1 MPVLHLSGSAIRA
14 VSRGCGVPVAWLP
27 RRYKCSSTASSNQQ
41 PSTLSK
47 TASCI
52 LEPASTHLYS
62 LQDGT
67 AARELYPP
75 LHSVASTSNVTCHLP
90 LVIMPYVPFN
100 TTPSP
105 SSSPK
110 STAATPSIVLS
121 PAQGIL
127 DRSDQSL
134 ASNPTT
140 GSKSQRELYKSQ
152 EDAASQYRTR
162 YAQYLAATFNMSLQA
177 ALAEADTQL
186 APRRSSEVSEAE
198 AMRIS

>member
-1 MPVLHLSGSAIRA
+1 
-14 VSRGCGVPVAWLP
+14 
-27 RRYKCSSTASSNQQ
+27 
-41 PSTLSK
+41 
-47 TASCI
+47 
-52 LEPASTHLYS
+52 
-62 LQDGT
+62 
-67 AARELYPP
+67 
-75 LHSVASTSNVTCHLP
+75 
-90 LVIMPYVPFN
+90 MPYVPFN

-121 PAQGIL
+121 PAQ
-127 DRSDQSL
+127 
-134 ASNPTT
+134 